1 MFVITGGLCEP
12 MIDTLFLLAV
22 GAVGW
27 GLSLA
32 TYAFIARR
40 TRWPMG
46 SLHLDFPAIPALIG
60 IVALAVGLY
69 FALIQ
74 RDAHGGWVIVLF
86 GVLLAIFWTGFL
98 RVGSQI
104 SLVLAPLAA
113 LLLLICWLREPLLY
127 QRADWTPASQPS
139 APYMV
144 RMASALEGAS
154 GLDSN

>member
-1 MFVITGGLCEP
+1 

-27 GLSLA
+27 GLSLM

-40 TRWPMG
+40 TGWPMG
-46 SLHLDFPAIPALIG
+46 SLHLDFPAVPAAIG
-60 IVALAVGLY
+60 FIALAAGLY

-74 RDAHGGWVIVLF
+74 RDTAGGWIIALF

-98 RVGSQI
+98 RVGSQV

-113 LLLLICWLREPLLY
+113 LLLIICWLREPLVY
-127 QRADWTPASQPS
+127 HRADLAAG
-139 APYMV
+139 APLAV
-144 RMASALEGAS
+144 SRAL
-154 GLDSN
+154 